1 MSSTIAQ
8 RILNFF
14 PGTANSTHF
23 STLFDE
29 VDPFYFA
36 PFGGLNFA
44 LTERINLSS
53 GYSIIKPLQ
62 EEGALVLDVVY
73 EFFTG
78 LPMFPPVDL
87 NMMPTLTSVSHY
99 CWTRLQDDLNLE
111 MLFILLL
118 LMSVGGSIAILFIER
133 QVQEVKRGYNST
145 NQSWQGLLAAV
156 DSKPV
161 RCELTCAV
169 CLDQIPK
176 GMYTPAFASCIH
188 RFHWY
193 VFKHFIRH
201 ALQQPRQ

>member
-1 MSSTIAQ
+1 MSATIAE
-8 RILNFF
+8 RVLNFF
-14 PGTANSTHF
+14 PGTANSTDL

-29 VDPFYFA
+29 IDPFYFS
-36 PFGGLNFA
+36 PLGGLNFA
-44 LTERINLSS
+44 LRERINLGG

-73 EFFTG
+73 EFVTG
-78 LPMFPPVDL
+78 LPMFVPMDL
-87 NMMPTLTSVSHY
+87 NMMPTLTSVSNF

-111 MLFILLL
+111 GVFMILL
-118 LMSVGGSIAILFIER
+118 LMSVGGSIAILLIER

-156 DSKPV
+156 ENLPARQEV
-161 RCELTCAV
+161 TCAV

-176 GMYTPAFASCIH
+176 GMYTPAFASCTH

-193 VFKHFIRH
+193 VISFHS
-201 ALQQPRQ
+201 